1 MRFFY
6 NVLITVSYDLLQP
19 PLVKV
24 PEFSSNYVLSYD
36 LLQPPLENVP
46 EFSSNCSMSK
56 VSL

>member
-1 MRFFY
+1 M
-6 NVLITVSYDLLQP
+6 SDLLQP

-46 EFSSNCSMSK
+46 EFSSNYVQS
-56 VSL
+56 VLVRNLL